1 MKWVQSLQGVNV
13 QGTVSGHGGRQG
25 AAQHPGE
32 VPGRAGALRGPRA
45 GRGAR
50 RRVPRG
56 VPAPGVGAH
65 GGQAERAVALQ
76 QRDSRDQPALRLAGE
91 GRRDGRRGTHPHRAR
106 HAQGR
111 GPRQVRGVGPRAVR
125 GVRPHGPAEAG
136 VALRQA
142 VGPGSLAVH
151 VPVLVDEVAFV
162 LRPRREGWVID
173 GTVGMGGHAEAV
185 LRTSGDDVRLLGI
198 DVDPEA
204 LARARARLA
213 RYADRVTLA
222 RADFRQLA
230 RVVLLD
236 LGVSSYQLDES
247 GRGFS
252 FQQNEPLDMRLD
264 PSRGE
269 TAADLVSH
277 AEEAELARILYE
289 HGGERFARRIAR
301 AVVRRRPL
309 RTTADLVAAVR
320 AAVPRAAWPK
330 RTHVATRTFQ
340 ALRMAVND
348 ETGAL
353 RQTLQEIPGL
363 LALGGRLGVISF
375 HSGEDRIVKQTFR
388 ALAAANFAELEPSPL
403 TPGDDEVRANPRA
416 RSAKLRVLE
425 RTS

>member
-1 MKWVQSLQGVNV
+1 MKWVQPTQGANV
-13 QGTVSGHGGRQG
+13 QGTVSGHGGRQR
-25 AAQHPGE
+25 AAEHPGE
-32 VPGRAGALRGPRA
+32 VPGRAGPLRGPRP
-45 GRGAR
+45 GRRAR
-50 RRVPRG
+50 RRMPRG
-56 VPAPGVGAH
+56 VPAAGVGAH
-65 GGQAERAVALQ
+65 GGEAERAVALQ
-76 QRDSRDQPALRLAGE
+76 QRGPRDQPALRLARE
-91 GRRDGRRGTHPHRAR
+91 GRRDGRRGTHPHRAG

-111 GPRQVRGVGPRAVR
+111 GPRQERDARRRRARQVRGVGPRAIR
-125 GVRPHGPAEAG
+125 GIRPHRPAEAG
-136 VALRQA
+136 LALRQA

-162 LRPRREGWVID
+162 LRPRRGGWVID

-213 RYADRVTLA
+213 RYAERVTLA

-230 RVVLLD
+230 RV
-236 LGVSSYQLDES
+236 
-247 GRGFS
+247 
-252 FQQNEPLDMRLD
+252 
-264 PSRGE
+264 
-269 TAADLVSH
+269 A
-277 AEEAELARILYE
+277 
-289 HGGERFARRIAR
+289 GERFARRIAR
-301 AVVRRRPL
+301 VIVRRRPL
-309 RTTADLVAAVR
+309 RTTGDLVAAVR

-340 ALRMAVND
+340 ALRMAEND

-403 TPGDDEVRANPRA
+403 T
-416 RSAKLRVLE
+416 
-425 RTS
+425 